1 MVRIWG
7 FEARALC
14 LRVFRQV
21 LSRFC
26 MGVKDWGI
34 EDLCGLLGLQQ
45 GSVA

>member
-1 MVRIWG
+1 MLRIWG

-14 LRVFRQV
+14 TRVFRQV

-26 MGVKDWGI
+26 IVKDLGI